1 MLIDFH
7 CHTKATKSGEDK
19 KRNINP
25 EDFKS
30 TILNAQVKM
39 VAITN
44 HNEFIM
50 EEYKKYSDTVNG
62 DFIVLPGIELDIQG
76 IDNERGHVVIV
87 YDNTDIEGFDLRIKK
102 LINELP
108 PDEVLIQIDDLID
121 FINELNCIVLAHYIK
136 SDSLNEKSI
145 EKIKNSIKNNYRFF
159 YEPSSYRT
167 LGIMINNSFRA
178 LKGSDIVD
186 WDKYS
191 SQEFANIK
199 LDIDSYK
206 NLMLFIKKDQ
216 AIIESLLNKQ
226 NKYEIDISYDNS
238 EEKVL
243 IYDNINVFFGTK
255 GTGKSVSLD
264 KISKYYLNLGKDV
277 KYYSPDKTAEKIQEK
292 LKILDEERK
301 LSYYDKDNKDKIF
314 KSINTWSEPDVTQFI
329 EYINYHKYKGKNKN
343 KDKMHILSINQSFD
357 YDENILNN
365 VKSDYNNFEQ
375 ARKSLDK
382 INLSSYLDN
391 DSITSLKQKLYKLYE
406 SIYNNYSSEFDQ
418 SKSTYFANHCIDQI
432 KKSVEKNTETK
443 TVPTGTGFKEFAK
456 SLFKLENNLSEI
468 IEGFSFE
475 LNEEPV
481 YIGSLEENKKLYKKT
496 CISMLKDDSKAEDGF
511 IQITKIKAFRKCLME
526 LYESLYSNN
535 LNEKIN
541 SYKEEYNDNKNIS
554 LDDFL
559 GIKKYFV
566 LNDVPYKP
574 STGESTMIL
583 LDEALDDSHDIYI
596 LDEPEKSLGNN
607 YISEVLV
614 PKLNGLARLKKVIVI
629 ATHNANIAVR
639 TFPYCSILK
648 TYYNGIYNTYV
659 GNLYINKLTN
669 IHDKSDTKNWKEESI
684 TILEGGR
691 EAFNERTSG
700 NCQ

>member
-19 KRNINP
+19 KRNIKP
-25 EDFKS
+25 EDFKNA
-30 TILNAQVKM
+30 ILNAQVKM

-44 HNEFIM
+44 HNDFN
-50 EEYKKYSDTVNG
+50 KQ
-62 DFIVLPGIELDIQG
+62 DFIKYNDVVNEDFILLPGIELDVNG
-76 IDNERGHVVIV
+76 VDNERGHVVIV
-87 YDNTDIEGFDLRIKK
+87 YDNADIDVFDLKIKK
-102 LINELP
+102 LLKELP
-108 PDEVLIQIDDLID
+108 PDEVLVSIDDLIA
-121 FINELNCIVLAHYIK
+121 FANELNCIILAHYIK
-136 SDSLNEKSI
+136 PDSLSDNSI
-145 EKIKNSIKNNYRFF
+145 AKIKESIKDTYRFF

-167 LGIMINNSFRA
+167 LGIMINNNFRA
-178 LKGSDIVD
+178 LKGSDVVD

-206 NLMLFIKKDQ
+206 NLMLFMKKDKTV
-216 AIIESLLNKQ
+216 IESLLNKQ
-226 NKYEIDISYDNS
+226 NKYDIDISYNAP
-238 EEKVL
+238 EEKIPL
-243 IYDNINVFFGTK
+243 FDNINVFFGTK

-264 KISKYYLNLGKDV
+264 KISKYFLNLGRDV
-277 KYYSPDKTAEKIQEK
+277 KCYSPDKTAEKIQEK
-292 LKILDEERK
+292 LKVIDEERK
-301 LSYYDKDNKDKIF
+301 LSYYDRDNKQKNF
-314 KSINTWSEPDVTQFI
+314 KSINSWSEPDVTQFI

-343 KDKMHILSINQSFD
+343 KDKMHILSINQSLD
-357 YDENILNN
+357 YDKNILESI
-365 VKSDYNNFEQ
+365 KTDYNNFEQ

-382 INLSSYLDN
+382 IDFSNYLD
-391 DSITSLKQKLYKLYE
+391 DESIILLKNSLYMLYE
-406 SIYNNYSSEFDQ
+406 SVFDKYSEEFDQ
-418 SKSTYFANHCIDQI
+418 FNGVNFANDCVDQI

-456 SLFKLENNLSEI
+456 ALFKLENNLGEI
-468 IEGFSFE
+468 IEGFSFKLDKDAE
-475 LNEEPV
+475 

-496 CISMLKDDSKAEDGF
+496 YISMLKDDSKSEDGF
-511 IQITKIKAFRKCLME
+511 VQITKIKSFRKVLMD
-526 LYESLYSNN
+526 LYENIYSNT

-541 SYKEEYNDNKNIS
+541 TYKEEYKDNLNIS

-566 LNDVPYKP
+566 LNNLPYKP

-583 LDEALDDSHDIYI
+583 LDEALDDNHDIYI

-614 PKLNGLARLKKVIVI
+614 PKLNGLAKLKKVVVI

-648 TYYNGIYNTYV
+648 TYFNGVYNTYI
-659 GNLYINKLTN
+659 GNPYTNKLTN
-669 IHDKSDTKNWKEESI
+669 IHDDSDTRNWKDESI
-684 TILEGGR
+684 SILEGGR
-691 EAFNERTSG
+691 EAFNERSDIYE
-700 NCQ
+700 

>member
-19 KRNINP
+19 KRNIKP
-25 EDFKS
+25 EDFKNA
-30 TILNAQVKM
+30 ILNAQVKM

-44 HNEFIM
+44 HNEFNK
-50 EEYKKYSDTVNG
+50 EEFIKYSKEVND
-62 DFIVLPGIELDIQG
+62 DFILLPGIELDIKG
-76 IDNERGHVVIV
+76 IDDERGHVVIV
-87 YDNTDIEGFDLRIKK
+87 YDNTDIDNFDIKIKK
-102 LINELP
+102 FLNGFT
-108 PDEVLIQIDDLID
+108 PDDVLIQIDELID
-121 FINELNCIVLAHYIK
+121 FVNDLNCIILAHYIK
-136 SDSLNEKSI
+136 PDSLNEKSI
-145 EKIKNSIKNNYRFF
+145 EKIKNSIINNYRFF

-186 WDKYS
+186 WNKYS
-191 SQEFANIK
+191 EQEFANIK

-206 NLMLFIKKDQ
+206 NLMLFMKKDQ
-216 AIIESLLNKQ
+216 SVIESLLNKQ
-226 NKYEIDISYDNS
+226 NKYEINISYDDE

-243 IYDNINVFFGTK
+243 IYDNINIFFGTK

-264 KISKYYLNLGKDV
+264 KISKYYLNLGRDV

-292 LKILDEERK
+292 LKVSDEERK
-301 LSYYDKDNKDKIF
+301 LSYYDMDNKEKNF
-314 KSINTWSEPDVTQFI
+314 KTINTWSEPDVTQFI

-343 KDKMHILSINQSFD
+343 KEKMKILSINQTFD
-357 YDENILNN
+357 YDENALNN
-365 VKSDYNNFEQ
+365 VKNDYNNFEQ
-375 ARKSLDK
+375 ARKKLDK
-382 INLSSYLDN
+382 INLPLYLDN
-391 DSITSLKQKLYKLYE
+391 NSIVSLKQSLYKLYE
-406 SIYNNYSSEFDQ
+406 SIFNNYSIEFDQ
-418 SKSTYFANHCIDQI
+418 SKSTYLANNCIDQI

-443 TVPTGTGFKEFAK
+443 TVPTGTGFKEYAK
-456 SLFKLENNLSEI
+456 SLFKLENDLSEI
-468 IEGFSFE
+468 IDGFTFE
-475 LNEEPV
+475 LNEDPV

-496 CISMLKDDSKAEDGF
+496 HISMLKDDSKAEDGF
-511 IQITKIKAFRKCLME
+511 VQITKIRTFRKCLVE
-526 LYESLYSNN
+526 LYDSLYSNN
-535 LNEKIN
+535 LNETIN
-541 SYKEEYNDNKNIS
+541 TYKEEYKDNKNIS

-566 LNDVPYKP
+566 LNDLPYKP

-614 PKLNGLARLKKVIVI
+614 PKLNGLAKLKKVVVI

-648 TYYNGIYNTYV
+648 TYYNGNYNTYV
-659 GNLYINKLTN
+659 GNPYINKLIN
-669 IHDKSDTKNWKEESI
+669 IHDSSDTKNWKDESI
-684 TILEGGR
+684 SILEGGR
-691 EAFNERTSG
+691 EAFNERSDIYE
-700 NCQ
+700 